1 MMQFIYSLQSEWIKT
16 RRSAASWLAI
26 IGGFFIP
33 TIMTFATLYSK
44 ATLNRIGI
52 GAWQEHFMNCW
63 QSMAVFLLPMG
74 IVLASS
80 LITQMEFKNNT
91 WKQLHTTPQS
101 FTQIFFA
108 KFTVIL
114 LMTVKFFIYFNIG
127 IILSGIIP
135 CLILDGEMP
144 NTSIP
149 VAIFLKQNGLFLIT
163 VLPILAIQYLI
174 SLQFKNFLVPIGIG
188 MLFLIGSTIGMRWEH
203 IYVSPYSYSVL
214 KVVPFPIKF
223 DLYTY
228 AIIYFL
234 VIMII
239 SYYLYLNKK
248 EKG

>member
-1 MMQFIYSLQSEWIKT
+1 MNFIYSLQSEWIKT
-16 RRSAASWLAI
+16 KRSAASWLAI

-33 TIMTFATLYSK
+33 TIFIFVALYTK
-44 ATLNRIGI
+44 ETLNDVGL
-52 GAWQEHFMNCW
+52 GSWQMHFMNCW

-101 FTQIFFA
+101 YTQIFFA
-108 KFTVIL
+108 KFSVIL
-114 LMTVKFFIYFNIG
+114 LMTLKFFVYFNIG

-135 CLILDGEMP
+135 CLIIDGEMP

-149 VAIFLKQNGLFLIT
+149 YVIFLKQNGLFLIT

-203 IYVSPYSYSVL
+203 IYISPYSYSVL
-214 KVVPFPIKF
+214 KVVPFPITF
-223 DLYTY
+223 DLYIY
-228 AIIYFL
+228 ASIYFIL
-234 VIMII
+234 IMTI
-239 SYYLYLNKK
+239 SYFLYINKK